1 MDSTRRCGILL
12 HPTSLPGPYGSGD
25 FGPDAYYF
33 ADWLASARQTCWQM
47 LPLCD
52 IGTGN
57 SPYMSPSAFAGNIF
71 LIGLDALREAGWL
84 KKEELV
90 PDNAFQPYRIHY
102 PAVIAF
108 RMSRLKLAADRFFGS
123 ANAAPDHAFGLFCER
138 NAFWLDT
145 YALFR
150 TLSDCYGTTWQ
161 QWPAAFARKEP
172 AALAGFAEE
181 HAGDIRFWKFC
192 QWCFYEQWQALR
204 TYAHSKGIDIIGD
217 IPIFVSLNSADV
229 WAHPELFDLDASGY
243 PRTVAGVPPDRFS
256 TSGQHWGNPLYD
268 WEQHVRTGYDW
279 WLKRMKHSM
288 TIYDYVRL
296 DHFRGFQAYWAIP
309 AESESPSDGKWIA
322 GPCDAFFDALKQS
335 FGTLRFIAEDL
346 GVITPEVEA
355 LRKKYALPGMRILQ
369 FAFDGNQDNPYLPYN
384 YNHDTVVYTGTHD
397 NDTIRGWWNNLPEKE
412 RDFVRRY
419 LSIDGN
425 WIHWDLIRAAWSST
439 AALAMTPFQNILGL
453 DSSGRMNTPGEKN
466 GSWAW
471 RFDWRQ
477 VTSWHASYLAEMTE
491 IYGRTY
497 SRR

>member
-1 MDSTRRCGILL
+1 M
-12 HPTSLPGPYGSGD
+12 
-25 FGPDAYYF
+25 
-33 ADWLASARQTCWQM
+33 
-47 LPLCD
+47 
-52 IGTGN
+52 
-57 SPYMSPSAFAGNIF
+57 
-71 LIGLDALREAGWL
+71 
-84 KKEELV
+84 
-90 PDNAFQPYRIHY
+90 
-102 PAVIAF
+102 
-108 RMSRLKLAADRFFGS
+108 
-123 ANAAPDHAFGLFCER
+123 
-138 NAFWLDT
+138 
-145 YALFR
+145 
-150 TLSDCYGTTWQ
+150 
-161 QWPAAFARKEP
+161 
-172 AALAGFAEE
+172 
-181 HAGDIRFWKFC
+181 
-192 QWCFYEQWQALR
+192 
-204 TYAHSKGIDIIGD
+204 
-217 IPIFVSLNSADV
+217 
-229 WAHPELFDLDASGY
+229 
-243 PRTVAGVPPDRFS
+243 
-256 TSGQHWGNPLYD
+256 
-268 WEQHVRTGYDW
+268 RTGYDW